1 MDNLA
6 DSSRRLLYLL
16 LGFASVFVIIWG
28 IRSSAAIINPILLAL
43 VITITVAPLPGK
55 LKQRG
60 MPGWL
65 APSPAM
71 SMKPLCSSA
80 GGCRPVAEPAGLVGG
95 RGGGCPQTRAG
106 RRGGRQDRAGHRQ
119 QRSADLQGVVERMTA

>member
-1 MDNLA
+1 VENRS

-28 IRSSAAIINPILLAL
+28 IRASAAIINPILLAL

-65 APSPAM
+65 LGGIGAILSVPLTLIILDLLEGFSSTQWMVALARYMPGANPA
-71 SMKPLCSSA
+71 
-80 GGCRPVAEPAGLVGG
+80 E
-95 RGGGCPQTRAG
+95 
-106 RRGGRQDRAGHRQ
+106 
-119 QRSADLQGVVERMTA
+119 QRSAQEQFKQGWERIKALWSG